1 MALESTSPDP
11 ILVVDDDA
19 AVAGLMA
26 AVLRREKLEAQV
38 VSDGPS
44 ALEALGD
51 GRWRLVLTDMTM
63 PGMSGLEL
71 VRTAAERGLPATF
84 LLVSAYLDSTQE
96 GEVLAEADIVGVVRK
111 PFDVSQ
117 LVADVRG
124 VLAVRAATTA
134 APSPAPTVL
143 RPAARRPE
151 AGQAG
156 QTGQT
161 GQTEQAQQAEPGAGA
176 ATASPGS

>member
-1 MALESTSPDP
+1 MPPETPTAEP

-26 AVLRREKLEAQV
+26 AVLRRESLRAEV

-44 ALEALGD
+44 ALSALDG

-71 VRTAAERGLPATF
+71 VRAAAERQLPATF
-84 LLVSAYLDSTQE
+84 LLVSAYLDAEQE
-96 GEVLAEADIVGVVRK
+96 LEVMAEADIVGVVRK

-124 VLAVRAATTA
+124 VLAIREAGLAVTTEPATE
-134 APSPAPTVL
+134 PTVL
-143 RPAARRPE
+143 QPAARRTEDDHAAPGHGGATGTA
-151 AGQAG
+151 AG
-156 QTGQT
+156 
-161 GQTEQAQQAEPGAGA
+161 
-176 ATASPGS
+176 